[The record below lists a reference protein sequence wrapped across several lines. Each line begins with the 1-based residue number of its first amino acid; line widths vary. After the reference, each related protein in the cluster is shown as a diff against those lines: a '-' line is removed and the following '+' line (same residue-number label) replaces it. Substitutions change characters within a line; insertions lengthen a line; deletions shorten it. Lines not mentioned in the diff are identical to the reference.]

1 MAAVVPIPADAL
13 RLLRV
18 LRLLKLARY
27 TPALPLFAAVIRNE
41 SRALLATLLVVAV
54 LLVLEASIMYV
65 LEREAQ
71 PKVFASI
78 PHAMWWA
85 IVTIATVGYGDMFP
99 ITPVGKVFGGMV
111 MVIGIAVFAV
121 PAGILATGFASEIR
135 KRDFVV
141 TWQTVANVPL
151 FAGLDAARIAE
162 IARLLKRQVVPA
174 QFAVVR
180 RGDPADAMFF
190 IMAGEVQVDIAPTPV
205 RLGRGQYF
213 GEIALIRD
221 TVRTAT
227 VTTLAECQL
236 LSLDVAD
243 FRRLLENNPGLKA
256 TITRTA
262 EERLRRAD
270 RGGRR
275 NPGRAAAPSRG
286 RPPEP
291 GGPGSADGASEEA
304 CAARRSARARGRA
317 AAGSAWASRL
327 GLAALVAGLV
337 APPPATAQRV
347 DRDRELRPLYD
358 PLLGMDESGRIPKV
372 PLPQDLPEPTRWR
385 YIPEGRIMPGNAFER
400 LFVSS
405 FISPQIFFRE
415 DVGLGGGIAI
425 TDIDFREQ
433 RRREF
438 LGAFVTYTT
447 EGQERYRLVWRR
459 WLYHREIPDGGVAV
473 EERSFLAAAG
483 GY

>member
-1 MAAVVPIPADAL
+1 
-13 RLLRV
+13 
-18 LRLLKLARY
+18 
-27 TPALPLFAAVIRNE
+27 
-41 SRALLATLLVVAV
+41 
-54 LLVLEASIMYV
+54 
-65 LEREAQ
+65 
-71 PKVFASI
+71 
-78 PHAMWWA
+78 
-85 IVTIATVGYGDMFP
+85 
-99 ITPVGKVFGGMV
+99 

-190 IMAGEVQVDIAPTPV
+190 IMGGEVQVDISPRPV

-243 FRRLLENNPGLKA
+243 FRRLLENNPSLNA
-256 TITRTA
+256 AITRTA
-262 EERLRRAD
+262 EARLGELQGRPASEGSSDGRPARRRTAGVRPGGLGSD
-270 RGGRR
+270 PDAPDLAGGDHNRPRGGRPR
-275 NPGRAAAPSRG
+275 QT
-286 RPPEP
+286 
-291 GGPGSADGASEEA
+291 
-304 CAARRSARARGRA
+304 
-317 AAGSAWASRL
+317 AAGVRPRAGGRGAWGWRSPSSWP
-327 GLAALVAGLV
+327 VTS
-337 APPPATAQRV
+337 APPPAAAQRV

-358 PLLGMDESGRIPKV
+358 PNLGMDESGRIPKV
-372 PLPQDLPEPTRWR
+372 PLPQDLPAPARWR

-415 DVGLGGGIAI
+415 DVGLGGGIAL

-483 GY
+483 GYQRTLTRRFFGLGPDTGTSDESSFTDEVSDAAFRAELALPGPGRRLDRNRRSPRASITTSPAAGSRACPAPTARTRPCSTTPTA

>member
-1 MAAVVPIPADAL
+1 MRLPTWRARFDRLLAPAESPPWPTQLVSGILVGLVLVSVIATVLETLQETAQRIGWLLRLIEALVVAVMVVEYALRLWAAPEREAVGARQPWLARLHYATSFVGLVDLLAVLPALVAVVVPVPTDAL

-27 TPALPLFAAVIRNE
+27 TPALTLFAAVIRNE
-41 SRALLATLLVVAV
+41 RRALLATVLVVAV
-54 LLVLEASIMYV
+54 LLVLESSIMYV

-99 ITPVGKVFGGMV
+99 ITPAGKVFGGAV

-190 IMAGEVQVDIAPTPV
+190 IMGGEVQVDVAPTPV
-205 RLGRGQYF
+205 RLTRGQYF
-213 GEIALIRD
+213 GEIALLRD

-227 VTTLAECQL
+227 VTTLTECQL

-243 FRRLLENNPGLKA
+243 FRRLLDANPSLNA

-262 EERLRRAD
+262 EARLGELMAGAATLGHAGAE
-270 RGGRR
+270 GGHG
-275 NPGRAAAPSRG
+275 PAAAP
-286 RPPEP
+286 
-291 GGPGSADGASEEA
+291 GA
-304 CAARRSARARGRA
+304 
-317 AAGSAWASRL
+317 
-327 GLAALVAGLV
+327 
-337 APPPATAQRV
+337 
-347 DRDRELRPLYD
+347 
-358 PLLGMDESGRIPKV
+358 
-372 PLPQDLPEPTRWR
+372 
-385 YIPEGRIMPGNAFER
+385 
-400 LFVSS
+400 
-405 FISPQIFFRE
+405 
-415 DVGLGGGIAI
+415 
-425 TDIDFREQ
+425 
-433 RRREF
+433 
-438 LGAFVTYTT
+438 
-447 EGQERYRLVWRR
+447 
-459 WLYHREIPDGGVAV
+459 
-473 EERSFLAAAG
+473 
-483 GY
+483 

>member
-1 MAAVVPIPADAL
+1 MRPPRWRAQIDRILTPAESPPWSNRLANWTLMVLVLVSVLAAVVETLEEVPARIGWFLRLVEALAVAVMAAEYVLRLWAAPEREAIGTREPWRSRLRYATSFVGLVDLFAVLPALVAAVVPIPADAL

-41 SRALLATLLVVAV
+41 SRALLATLLVVVV

-99 ITPVGKVFGGMV
+99 ITPIGKVFGGLV

-190 IMAGEVQVDIAPTPV
+190 IMGGEVQVDISPRPV

-243 FRRLLENNPGLKA
+243 FRRLLDSNPGLNA
-256 TITRTA
+256 AITRTA
-262 EERLRRAD
+262 EARL
-270 RGGRR
+270 GELQ
-275 NPGRAAAPSRG
+275 G
-286 RPPEP
+286 RP
-291 GGPGSADGASEEA
+291 ASEGSSTG
-304 CAARRSARARGRA
+304 ARPD
-317 AAGSAWASRL
+317 AG
-327 GLAALVAGLV
+327 
-337 APPPATAQRV
+337 PPA
-347 DRDRELRPLYD
+347 
-358 PLLGMDESGRIPKV
+358 
-372 PLPQDLPEPTRWR
+372 
-385 YIPEGRIMPGNAFER
+385 
-400 LFVSS
+400 
-405 FISPQIFFRE
+405 
-415 DVGLGGGIAI
+415 
-425 TDIDFREQ
+425 
-433 RRREF
+433 
-438 LGAFVTYTT
+438 
-447 EGQERYRLVWRR
+447 
-459 WLYHREIPDGGVAV
+459 
-473 EERSFLAAAG
+473 
-483 GY
+483 